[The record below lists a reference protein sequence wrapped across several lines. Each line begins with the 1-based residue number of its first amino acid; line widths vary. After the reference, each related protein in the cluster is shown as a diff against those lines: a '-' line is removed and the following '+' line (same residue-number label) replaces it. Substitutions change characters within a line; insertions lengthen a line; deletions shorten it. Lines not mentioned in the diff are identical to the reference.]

1 MFCWFFKL
9 TISHSYDV
17 NKPVI
22 GITKNHIEKCEE
34 CRHFHKICDS
44 LKKTLPE
51 EAKVMGQKYPPVP
64 IEKIIQSISESPS
77 PVNSLTVMHKFR
89 PIAIAAMIAFVFS
102 LGIMFY
108 QSERHTSRND
118 NFDKTVNEIAGMV
131 SFDRGGYLS
140 ELIEE
145 PLDTELKNIIADAES
160 AAYFV
165 FSCAGV
171 NREDL
176 KGIQ

>member
-17 NKPVI
+17 DKPI
-22 GITKNHIEKCEE
+22 GGITKNHIDKCEE
-34 CRHFHKICDS
+34 CRHFYKVSGS

-51 EAKVMGQKYPPVP
+51 EAKVMGQKYSPVP
-64 IEKIIQSISESPS
+64 MEKIMQGISESPA
-77 PVNSLTVMHKFR
+77 NSMMVSNKFR
-89 PIAIAAMIAFVFS
+89 PIAIAAIILLVFS
-102 LGIMFY
+102 LGILFFS
-108 QSERHTSRND
+108 SERND
-118 NFDKTVNEIAGMV
+118 AKSDDFDKAVNEVAGII
-131 SFDRGGYLS
+131 SFGRAGILS

-145 PLDTELKNIIADAES
+145 PLDTELQNIIADAES

-171 NREDL
+171 NEEDL

>member
-9 TISHSYDV
+9 TISHSFDV
-17 NKPVI
+17 DKPVG
-22 GITKNHIEKCEE
+22 GIIKNHIDKCEE
-34 CRHFHKICDS
+34 CRHFSKVCGS

-51 EAKVMGQKYPPVP
+51 EAKIMGQKYPPAP
-64 IEKIIQSISESPS
+64 MEKIMQNISESP
-77 PVNSLTVMHKFR
+77 VNSFTVMNKCR

-108 QSERHTSRND
+108 QSKRHNEKNE
-118 NFDKTVNEIAGMV
+118 NFDKAVNEIAGMV
-131 SFDRGGYLS
+131 SFDREGYLS

-165 FSCAGV
+165 FSCVGV